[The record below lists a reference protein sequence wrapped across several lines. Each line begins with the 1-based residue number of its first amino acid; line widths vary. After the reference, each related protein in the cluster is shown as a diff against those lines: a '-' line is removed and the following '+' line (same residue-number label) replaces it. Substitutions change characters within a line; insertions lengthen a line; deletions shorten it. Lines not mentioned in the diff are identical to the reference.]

1 MLCVTCC
8 VSRVVCH
15 VLCVSRLFCVTC
27 CVSRLFCVTC
37 CVSRVVC
44 HVLCVSRVVCVTC
57 CVSRVV
63 CHVLWTKAKTPK
75 LSGSKWQAQIRHHSM
90 VVFYKNCTQNV
101 LLNQDLKTVMNL
113 SKAKTRQ
120 ENFLFKDVST
130 WLWSNSKVSSQGQ
143 NLTSLL

>member
-1 MLCVTCC
+1 MLFVTCC
-8 VSRVVCH
+8 VSRVD
-15 VLCVSRLFCVTC
+15 
-27 CVSRLFCVTC
+27 
-37 CVSRVVC
+37 
-44 HVLCVSRVVCVTC
+44 VTC

-90 VVFYKNCTQNV
+90 VVFHKNCTQNV

-113 SKAKTRQ
+113 SKAKIRQ
-120 ENFLFKDVST
+120 ENFLFFQEVST

-143 NLTSLL
+143 NLTSLS